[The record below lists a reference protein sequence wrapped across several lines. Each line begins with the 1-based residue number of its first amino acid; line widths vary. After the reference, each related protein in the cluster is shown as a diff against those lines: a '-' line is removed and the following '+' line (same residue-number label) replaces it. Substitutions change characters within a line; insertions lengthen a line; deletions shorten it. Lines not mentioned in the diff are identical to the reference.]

1 MACTHTQRK
10 QVSQCISKATSCR
23 AKGQPVPEIVESM
36 LNRLQVMKTFLL
48 VHLETA
54 CLTKARLAK
63 VPFQQESIIY
73 LPA

>member
-10 QVSQCISKATSCR
+10 RVSQGINKATSCR
-23 AKGQPVPEIVESM
+23 PVPEIFKSM

-48 VHLETA
+48 AHLETA
-54 CLTKARLAK
+54 CLTEARLAK